1 MPELPDIV
9 VYIEAF
15 EKRVL
20 GQPLEHVRLARPFL
34 LRGVDPP
41 LSRVEGK
48 TVRQLRR
55 IGKRIAKRMFSS
67 WIFLILRRYGF
78 LANHNSL

>member
-1 MPELPDIV
+1 MPDIV
-9 VYIEAF
+9 VYIEAL

-48 TVRQLRR
+48 TVRQQL
-55 IGKRIAKRMFSS
+55 IAAISQRKISEALQSS
-67 WIFLILRRYGF
+67 C
-78 LANHNSL
+78 